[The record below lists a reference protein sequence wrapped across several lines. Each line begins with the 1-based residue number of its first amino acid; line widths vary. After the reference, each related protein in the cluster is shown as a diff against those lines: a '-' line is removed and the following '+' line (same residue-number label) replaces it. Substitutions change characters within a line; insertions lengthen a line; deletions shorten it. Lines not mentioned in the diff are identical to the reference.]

1 LVLDFSVAFF
11 TDVYVSEIL
20 DKPIIDRYGRRAG
33 LILDLVIGPGVHYP
47 CILKLV
53 IKVNG
58 QLAEVAIDEL
68 SLFNR
73 FITTMGVSEDELKP
87 YGASPED
94 ILIKKHIL
102 DKQIL
107 DVNGAKVVRVND
119 VKLGEIEGSICV
131 SGIDVGLNGIL
142 RRIDGGKFIQK
153 LCGVFRVPVKEQIIN
168 WHFLQSVDP
177 NLKNLTLT
185 VARRQLSDLHP
196 SDLAAILTE
205 MPPGQSEQLLWSLDE
220 ELAGETLHELP
231 MDVREKILKGL
242 DKEKTADILEE
253 MPPDE
258 AADILGDMPEEESK
272 ELLSLMEPEDALE
285 VGNLLGYEEDTAG
298 GLMTSEFLD
307 FPPDITV
314 ETAIA
319 DIRLLAPEIDF
330 IYYIYVIDEEDHL
343 LGVLSLKKLLTSPFT
358 MKLEEIM
365 TQPVKAVYLD
375 SEQKEIADIISK
387 YDFIAIP
394 VLGEEGKLK
403 GVITVDDIFDLL
415 VPNPTRRRR
424 GTY

>member
-1 LVLDFSVAFF
+1 MAFF
-11 TDVYVSEIL
+11 TDVYVSEII
-20 DKPIIDRYGRRAG
+20 DKPIIDRYGRKAG
-33 LILDLVIGPGVHYP
+33 VILDLVIGPGLHYP
-47 CILKLV
+47 CILKLLV
-53 IKVNG
+53 KVNG
-58 QLAEVAIDEL
+58 KMAQVLIEEL
-68 SLFNR
+68 NLFNR
-73 FITTMGVSEDELKP
+73 FITTMNVSEDELKP
-87 YGASPED
+87 YVPGADD

-142 RRIDGGKFIQK
+142 RRIDGGATIGKI
-153 LCGVFRVPVKEQIIN
+153 LALMRVPVKEQIIN

-177 NLKNLTLT
+177 YLKNLTLT

-196 SDLAAILTE
+196 SDLAAILKE
-205 MPPGQSEQLLWSLDE
+205 MPPGQSEQLLSSIDE
-220 ELAGETLHELP
+220 ELAGEALHELP
-231 MDVREKILKGL
+231 MDVRGKILKEL

-258 AADILGDMPEEESK
+258 AADILGDMSEETST
-272 ELLSLMEPEDALE
+272 ELLSLMEPEEAQEVRDLLE
-285 VGNLLGYEEDTAG
+285 YEEDTAG

-343 LGVLSLKKLLTSPFT
+343 LGVLSLKKLLISPFT
-358 MKLEEIM
+358 VKLEEIM
-365 TQPVKAVYLD
+365 TTPVKSVHLD
-375 SEQKEIADIISK
+375 SEQREIADIISK

-394 VLGEEGKLK
+394 VLDEEDKLK

-424 GTY
+424 GSY

>member
-1 LVLDFSVAFF
+1 MAFF
-11 TDVYVSEIL
+11 TEVYVSEIIN
-20 DKPIIDRYGRRAG
+20 KPIIDRYGRKAG
-33 LILDLVIGPGVHYP
+33 MIVDLVIGPGVHYP
-47 CILKLV
+47 CILKLLV
-53 IKVNG
+53 KVNDR
-58 QLAEVAIDEL
+58 LAEVSVDEL
-68 SLFNR
+68 NLFNR
-73 FITTMGVSEDELKP
+73 FITTTNVSKEELRTYAP
-87 YGASPED
+87 MADD

-142 RRIDGGKFIQK
+142 RRIDGGKLIQK
-153 LCGVFRVPVKEQIIN
+153 LLSLFRVPVKEQIIN

-177 NLKNLTLT
+177 YVKNLTLT
-185 VARRQLSDLHP
+185 VARRQLSELHP

-205 MPPGQSEQLLWSLDE
+205 MPPGQGEQILSSIDE

-231 MDVREKILKGL
+231 MDVREKILKEL

-307 FPPDITV
+307 FPPHLTV

-319 DIRLLAPEIDF
+319 EIRLLAPEVDF
-330 IYYIYVIDEEDHL
+330 IYYTYVTDEEDHL
-343 LGVLSLKKLLTSPFT
+343 VGVVSLKKLLTSPFNA
-358 MKLEEIM
+358 KLEEIM
-365 TQPVKAVYLD
+365 TKKVKAVRLD
-375 SEQKEIADIISK
+375 SEQREIADIISK

-394 VLGEEGKLK
+394 VLDEEDKLK

-424 GTY
+424 RSY

>member
-1 LVLDFSVAFF
+1 MAFF

-20 DKPIIDRYGRRAG
+20 DKPIIDRYGRRTG
-33 LILDLVIGPGVHYP
+33 VILDLVIGPGVLYP
-47 CILKLV
+47 CILKLLV
-53 IKVNG
+53 KVDV
-58 QLAEVAIDEL
+58 QLAEVPIDEL
-68 SLFNR
+68 TLFNR
-73 FITTMGVSEDELKP
+73 FLTTMSISEDELKP
-87 YGASPED
+87 YIPSADD

-131 SGIDVGLNGIL
+131 SGIDVGLDGIL
-142 RRIDGGKFIQK
+142 RRIDGGRTIQK
-153 LCGVFRVPVKEQIIN
+153 ILGLLHVPVKEQIIN

-177 NLKNLTLT
+177 YLKNLTLT

-196 SDLAAILTE
+196 SDLAAILKE
-205 MPPGQSEQLLWSLDE
+205 MPPGQSEQLLSSIDE
-220 ELAGETLHELP
+220 ELAGEALHELP
-231 MDVREKILKGL
+231 MDVREKILKEL

-258 AADILGDMPEEESK
+258 AADILGDMSEETSK
-272 ELLSLMEPEDALE
+272 ELLSLMEPDEARE
-285 VGNLLGYEEDTAG
+285 VSDLLGYEEDTAG

-358 MKLEEIM
+358 VKLEEIM
-365 TQPVKAVYLD
+365 TTPVKSVYLD
-375 SEQKEIADIISK
+375 SEQREIADIISK

-394 VLGEEGKLK
+394 VLDEEDKLK

-424 GTY
+424 RGSY